1 MHVVAIIQARMEST
15 RLPGKVL
22 LTIAGKPLLWHII
35 YRLRKSRTVD
45 QICLAIPETKPN
57 DILAEFGAEQGVT
70 VFRGSEEDVL
80 ERYYLAAQ
88 KLNADIVI
96 RVNGDAPLI
105 DPQWLDYLVTVI
117 VEEGVDITLSD
128 PETASVHQGF
138 TPVSFRALE
147 KLATEAADDPVAR
160 EHVTSYLENN
170 PDFVLSR
177 KVIPWPQHRFA
188 GARLSIDTPSDLYF
202 MEEVYSRLQAEAG
215 EVDLADLV
223 KLLRREPRMLQIN
236 AHVHQKGADIK
247 TKNLLFRCDGDE
259 KIGFGHITRCLALAE
274 VLRDNYGCGVTFA
287 IASGKP
293 GIDMIRRAGYHLEIN
308 EGLSEVNWQEEVVR
322 RLRPCAIIFDYRGPA
337 DLKKINEWRNEG
349 ILIASIDDPTE
360 KRLHVDMNFYPPVPQ
375 VKEMNWNDFRGELYI
390 GWQWVILRNQFTG
403 LNKLRINRK
412 KKRPDLMIT
421 MGGSDPH
428 NLTLMVLKAVD
439 DLEDQFDTSVLLG
452 PGFKH
457 HQSIDKFIRNSRREY
472 RLLSDVQDVGSLFVQ
487 ADLSAASFGVTAYE
501 LAAAGVPSVLIGI
514 SEDHVSSASTFEK
527 AGIGFNLGLY
537 SNVTEEKIKEA
548 IFSLLEDSQLRQVMS
563 QRAGELVDG
572 KGAER
577 IAALIYNRLCEKVKS
592 N

>member
-22 LTIAGKPLLWHII
+22 LSITGKPLLWHII

-45 QICLAIPETKPN
+45 QICLAIPDTKPN
-57 DILAEFGAEQGVT
+57 DVLADFGEEQGIE
-70 VFRGSEEDVL
+70 VFRGSEENVL

-88 KLNADIVI
+88 KMNADIVI

-105 DPQWLDYLVTVI
+105 DPQWLDYLVNVLI
-117 VEEGVDITLSD
+117 KERVDIALSD

-147 KLATEAADDPVAR
+147 KLATEAAYDPVAR
-160 EHVTSYLENN
+160 EHVTSYLEKN
-170 PDFVLSR
+170 PDFVFS
-177 KVIPWPQHRFA
+177 KTVIPWPQHRFQ
-188 GARLSIDTPSDLYF
+188 GARLSIDTPSDLNF

-223 KLLRREPRMLQIN
+223 ELLKREPELLQIN
-236 AHVHQKGADIK
+236 AHVYQKGADIK
-247 TKNLLFRCDGDE
+247 AKKVLFRCDGDE
-259 KIGFGHITRCLALAE
+259 QIGFGHITRCLALAE

-293 GIDMIRRAGYHLEIN
+293 GIDMIRKAGYHLEIK
-308 EGLSEVNWQEEVVR
+308 ESLPEASWQEEVIS
-322 RLRPCAIIFDYRGPA
+322 RLRPDAAVFDYRGPA
-337 DLKKINEWRNEG
+337 DLNKIDEWRKEG

-360 KRLHVDMNFYPPVPQ
+360 KRLHADMNFYPPIPQ
-375 VKEMNWNDFRGELYI
+375 FKEMNWDGFQGELYI
-390 GWQWVILRNQFTG
+390 GWQWVILRNQFAG
-403 LNKLRINRK
+403 LHKLWINRK
-412 KKRPDLMIT
+412 KKRPELLIT

-428 NLTLMVLKAVD
+428 NLTLMILKAVD
-439 DLEDQFDTSVLLG
+439 ILEDQFDTSVLLG

-457 HQSIDKFIRNSRREY
+457 HQSIEKFIRNSRREY
-472 RLLSDVQDVGSLFVQ
+472 QLLGDVRDVGSLFVR
-487 ADLSAASFGVTAYE
+487 ADLAAASFGVTAYE